1 MTAVFGLTGVW
12 MTFSAAVD
20 VAELTRGRSRARGW
34 APIAKLIGGGICFAI
49 PEAAGVTW
57 SSLFSMSTPEQS
69 LGAQASGMSAPTNCL
84 AASSS
89 GSSNFNPVECVFHNL
104 SVDCAPQFVLL
115 VLVVAGCAGLFMW
128 WQFVKASVEKVSYGD
143 PSMKLPWGSAII
155 GTLFLGVGA
164 VVEMFGTALGFAQGI
179 ITSNGF
185 TSNSSM
191 IAYLPNYSS
200 LPPQYQA
207 MLASSYA
214 IIAAVGV
221 FEVVRGGFLA
231 ASIMNGRS
239 QTTGWK
245 AATHMI
251 LGTALAFTPQ
261 VLAFAVYSATGQS
274 NF

>member
-1 MTAVFGLTGVW
+1 MCVAAFHPVVCDRPFIIDAARKPPRTTSKTPTAA
-12 MTFSAAVD
+12 M
-20 VAELTRGRSRARGW
+20 
-34 APIAKLIGGGICFAI
+34 IAYDEASIAWYCGGGICFAI

-200 LPPQYQA
+200 LCP
-207 MLASSYA
+207 SSSCR
-214 IIAAVGV
+214 V
-221 FEVVRGGFLA
+221 
-231 ASIMNGRS
+231 
-239 QTTGWK
+239 
-245 AATHMI
+245 
-251 LGTALAFTPQ
+251 
-261 VLAFAVYSATGQS
+261 
-274 NF
+274 